1 MAIKIYKRNH
11 AGRRNMSVVKSELVN
26 GKKPEKSL
34 LRSQKSK
41 AGRSRGKISVRH
53 QGGGHKQRYRLV
65 DFLQNKF
72 DIPGRIAA
80 IEKDPIRSAFIALV
94 NYKDGEKRYV
104 LATEGMK
111 AGMEIVC
118 SARASIKTG
127 NRTKV
132 KNIPVGTTVSNVE
145 LFPGRG
151 GQIVRSAGS
160 GAILTAVEGES
171 AQLKMASGEIRLL
184 SSDCYAT
191 IGQVSNFEHNA
202 INIGK
207 AGKSRWLG
215 KRPAVR
221 GTVMNPV
228 DHPHGGGEGRQ
239 GIGLKHPKT
248 PWGKPALGKKTR
260 KKYKYSN
267 KFIIKRREKRK

>member
-1 MAIKIYKRNH
+1 MAIKIYKRNT
-11 AGRRNMSVVKSELVN
+11 AGRRNMSVVKSETVTD
-26 GKKPEKSL
+26 KKPEKSL
-34 LRSQKSK
+34 LAKQKSR
-41 AGRSRGKISVRH
+41 AGRSWGKISVRH
-53 QGGGHKQRYRLV
+53 QGGGHKQRYRIV
-65 DFLQNKF
+65 DFKQDKF
-72 DIPGRIAA
+72 DVPGRIAA
-80 IEKDPIRSAFIALV
+80 IEKDPIRSGFIALV
-94 NYKDGEKRYV
+94 HYKDGEKRYV
-104 LATEGMK
+104 LAT
-111 AGMEIVC
+111 AGMRVNKEIIC
-118 SARASIKTG
+118 AEKAPIKSG
-127 NRTKV
+127 NRTQV
-132 KNIPVGTTVSNVE
+132 KNIPVGTIISNVE

-160 GAILTAVEGES
+160 GAILTAVDEQS
-171 AQLKMASGEIRLL
+171 AQVKMASGEIRLVKNT
-184 SSDCYAT
+184 CYAT
-191 IGQVSNFEHNA
+191 IGQVSNFEYNA
-202 INIGK
+202 INVGK

>member
-1 MAIKIYKRNH
+1 M
-11 AGRRNMSVVKSELVN
+11 VKSELVTD
-26 GKKPEKSL
+26 KKPEKSL
-34 LRSQKSK
+34 LGAQKSK
-41 AGRSRGKISVRH
+41 AGRSWGKISVRH
-53 QGGGHKQRYRLV
+53 QGGGHKQRYRII
-65 DFLQNKF
+65 DFRQDKF
-72 DIPGRIAA
+72 NIPGKIAA
-80 IEKDPIRSAFIALV
+80 IEKDPIRSAFIALI
-94 NYKDGEKRYV
+94 NYKDGEKRYI

-111 AGMEIVC
+111 AGMEIMC
-118 SARASIKTG
+118 SPNAPIKLG

-132 KNIPVGTTVSNVE
+132 KNIPAGTTISNVE

-151 GQIVRSAGS
+151 GQSVRSAGS
-160 GAILTAVEGES
+160 GAILTAVEGVT
-171 AQLKMASGEIRLL
+171 AQIKMASGEIRLV
-184 SSDCYAT
+184 SSECYAT
-191 IGQVSNFEHNA
+191 IGQVSNFEYNT

-207 AGKSRWLG
+207 AGKSRWMG

-239 GIGLKHPKT
+239 GVGLKHPKT

-260 KKYKYSN
+260 KKKRYSN

>member
-1 MAIKIYKRNH
+1 M
-11 AGRRNMSVVKSELVN
+11 VKSDLITV
-26 GKKPEKSL
+26 KKPEKSL
-34 LRSQKSK
+34 LASMKSR
-41 AGRSRGKISVRH
+41 AGRSHGKISVRH
-53 QGGGHKQRYRLV
+53 QGGGHKQRYRII
-65 DFLQNKF
+65 DFKQNKF
-72 DIPGRIAA
+72 GVSGRIAA
-80 IEKDPIRSAFIALV
+80 IERDPMRSSFIALV

-111 AGMEIVC
+111 SGMEIMC
-118 SARASIKTG
+118 SETAPIKLG
-127 NRTKV
+127 NRAQI
-132 KNIPVGTTVSNVE
+132 KNIPSGTTVCNVE

-151 GQIVRSAGS
+151 GQIARSAGS
-160 GAILTAVEGES
+160 SAILTAVEGAM
-171 AQLKMASGEIRLL
+171 AQIRLASGEIRLV
-184 SSDCYAT
+184 SSECYAT

-207 AGKSRWLG
+207 AGKSRWKG

-221 GTVMNPV
+221 GTAMNPV

-248 PWGKPALGKKTR
+248 PWGKPTLGKKTR
-260 KKYKYSN
+260 KKKRYSN